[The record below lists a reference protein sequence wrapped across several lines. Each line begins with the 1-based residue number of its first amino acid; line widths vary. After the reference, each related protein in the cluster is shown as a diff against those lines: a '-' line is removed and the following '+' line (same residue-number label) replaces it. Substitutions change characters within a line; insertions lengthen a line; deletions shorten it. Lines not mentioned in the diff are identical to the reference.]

1 MTRGDTIQSI
11 RRLADFL
18 EFHSDIPLPRSF
30 GGQLHIGDPSEFK
43 RAAEEMRRDSG
54 TVEVEVLG
62 SYAVATMHVGPSV
75 SLSVQTSVNA
85 LLGDQPSLDKTQR
98 VLAELGKP

>member
-1 MTRGDTIQSI
+1 MTRGDTIQSM

-43 RAAEEMRRDSG
+43 RAAEEMRRHG
-54 TVEVEVLG
+54 ATVEVVG
-62 SYAVATMHVGPSV
+62 SYVVVTMTLGMGVTIT
-75 SLSVQTSVNA
+75 VQTGVNP
-85 LLGDQPSLDKTQR
+85 LLGDRPAPDKTER
-98 VLAELGKP
+98 VMAELEKP